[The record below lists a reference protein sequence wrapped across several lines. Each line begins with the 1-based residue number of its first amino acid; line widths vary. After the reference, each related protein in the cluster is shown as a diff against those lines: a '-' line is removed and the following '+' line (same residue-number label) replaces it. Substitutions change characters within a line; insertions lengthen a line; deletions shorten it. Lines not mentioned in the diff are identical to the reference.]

1 MLVIATP
8 GFTTSQQKEKKTKHF
23 SLHGKEES
31 FSSSWLFIVVQLLSC
46 V

>member
-8 GFTTSQQKEKKTKHF
+8 GFTTSQQKEKKNKHF
-23 SLHGKEES
+23 SLHGREES
-31 FSSSWLFIVVQLLSC
+31 FSLSWLFIVVQLLSC